1 MTMLVVYA
9 RLKHYTAKEL
19 VIGSSID
26 QNFEVG
32 WIRQI
37 QSISG
42 AMEFV
47 SHRIIDR
54 DLRFQKSY

>member
-1 MTMLVVYA
+1 MTTPVVCA
-9 RLKHYTAKEL
+9 KLKHYTAKEL

-26 QNFEVG
+26 LNFEVG

-42 AMEFV
+42 AMGFV
-47 SHRIIDR
+47 SCH
-54 DLRFQKSY
+54 Y